1 MVKYRSIITAEFV
14 EHCSKPRISG
24 MHITVY
30 DLLTY
35 LGSGMTHEQILHDF
49 PSLTK
54 DDISA
59 CLSYAPDVNTFLLD
73 KLDEELLALH

>member
-1 MVKYRSIITAEFV
+1 MIKYRSIIASEFV

-24 MHITVY
+24 MRIPVY
-30 DLLTY
+30 DVLTY

-59 CLSYAPDVNTFLLD
+59 CLSYAPDVHTFLLD
-73 KLDEELLALH
+73 KTDQELLILH